1 MDNKSKLESLSYN
14 HHSIEG
20 PLMSKSLLISVFFTL
35 MSTYSFAEVSKQKN
49 NPDSK
54 SLQEDATSEMITPPN
69 KEIQAASK
77 AIFGIDPKNKFS
89 LYQPSY
95 FIFGRNNLKIQ
106 FSAKYRV
113 AKTYNLY
120 LGYSQVMFWNIYDK
134 SAPFEDI
141 NYNPELFYRI
151 LESDRKFI
159 RSIDLGYHHTSN
171 GQEGEKSRSIDRVFL
186 KTNFATNFGRNNILG
201 EFKLQSI
208 FNKDVTNRSIIE
220 RMGFWELKLIV
231 THVLVHD
238 SQRID
243 VEYRFF
249 SGKKVVDLGN
259 GGREIGLIY
268 RLGSDNFNPAFYL
281 QYYSGYAETLINYD
295 KNVNEVRAG
304 LLLFF

>member
-1 MDNKSKLESLSYN
+1 MAT
-14 HHSIEG
+14 HA
-20 PLMSKSLLISVFFTL
+20 T
-35 MSTYSFAEVSKQKN
+35 AEEPEAQKQKN

-54 SLQEDATSEMITPPN
+54 SLPEDQTSIMITPPN
-69 KEIQAASK
+69 KEIQEASK

-95 FIFGRNNLKIQ
+95 FIFGKHNLKIQ

-120 LGYSQVMFWNIYDK
+120 LAYTQVMFWSIYDK

-151 LESDRKFI
+151 LEGEKDFI
-159 RSIDLGYHHTSN
+159 RSVDLGYHHTSN
-171 GQEGEKSRSIDRVFL
+171 GQEGEKSRSIDRLFL
-186 KTNFATNFGRNNILG
+186 KTNFASNFGRNNILG
-201 EFKLQSI
+201 EFKLQNI
-208 FNKDVTNRSIIE
+208 FNKDVTNKFIVE
-220 RMGFWELKLIV
+220 RMGFWELKVII
-231 THVLVHD
+231 THLFVHE
-238 SQRID
+238 SQRLD

-249 SGKKVVDLGN
+249 SGKKVVDVNN
-259 GGREIGLIY
+259 GGRELGLIY
-268 RLGSDNFNPAFYL
+268 RLGSENFNPAFYL
-281 QYYSGYAETLINYD
+281 QYYSGYAETLLNYE